1 MVIKSLTK
9 LFTENKTEET
19 MKLYE
24 FLQKI
29 EDCGQEFAINLCS
42 HNREGFLSR
51 LEIGVY
57 VKDYQF
63 LRKYVERANK
73 KHNERELPEDF
84 IEEWK
89 EIEIFIKKSLAK
101 VAIDEE

>member
-1 MVIKSLTK
+1 
-9 LFTENKTEET
+9 

-42 HNREGFLSR
+42 HNRQGFLSR
-51 LEIGVY
+51 LEISVY
-57 VKDYQF
+57 VKNYQF
-63 LRKYVERANK
+63 LGKYFERPNK

-84 IEEWK
+84 TEEWK

>member
-1 MVIKSLTK
+1 
-9 LFTENKTEET
+9 

-29 EDCGQEFAINLCS
+29 EDCGQAFSINLS
-42 HNREGFLSR
+42 RHRYIMRPQNMESELNVEINIEDYRLSKKYPDINH
-51 LEIGVY
+51 LNKE
-57 VKDYQF
+57 
-63 LRKYVERANK
+63 RKFNFTQ
-73 KHNERELPEDF
+73 DF
-84 IEEWK
+84 TEEWK